1 MTIAVQEIL
10 DRFDGLTE
18 PEQRE
23 AAREIL
29 LRVLSGENSALSD
42 EELTRLA
49 KARFAE
55 MDCAEAASGKHQSFF
70 AVAKSLKLSGPSDWS
85 SSLDDDR

>member
-1 MTIAVQEIL
+1 MTIAVKEIL

-29 LRVLSGENSALSD
+29 RRVPSGEKSTLSD
-42 EELTRLA
+42 DDLTSLA
-49 KARFAE
+49 VKGG
-55 MDCAEAASGKHQSFF
+55 C
-70 AVAKSLKLSGPSDWS
+70 S
-85 SSLDDDR
+85 SCEDTRRPPKKNKKDDE